1 MQQTKK
7 AAFFHTALTS
17 VNAFLLA
24 FFLFVSSTVAVLY
37 VTVLNPD
44 FMVQVLQKQGFTD
57 LIYQEYSKELE
68 YLAEPAGV
76 DPQVLLDTV
85 TKEEMAWTLQRTV
98 YYAYDENHP
107 KGKALDT
114 ESVKA
119 RFAHRLT
126 EYAKNQ
132 GFSIEQEVQAGID
145 NIAGLAITEYYKYAT
160 LPYMQHIGGFFRS
173 IKNKVLPVL
182 LAGVGL
188 VAVMAVCLFLGKA
201 RTGAQKTAGLIWAL
215 SGAGLLNLAWPIA
228 VLLFGRLEYLTV
240 QIKSLYLFM
249 QGYIRDILVIFIIVG
264 AAMLALALLAFF
276 CLYLWQRKKELA
288 VEE

>member
-1 MQQTKK
+1 MQQSKK
-7 AAFFHTALTS
+7 AVFFRSVLTS

-24 FFLFVSSTVAVLY
+24 FFLFLSSTVALLY

-57 LIYQEYSKELE
+57 LIYEEYSKELE

-76 DPQVLLDTV
+76 DPQVLFDTV
-85 TKEEMAWTLQRTV
+85 PKEEMAWTLQRTV

-114 ESVKA
+114 AAVKE

-126 EYAKNQ
+126 EYAKKQ
-132 GFSIEQEVQAGID
+132 GFAIEQEVQAGID
-145 NIAGLAITEYYKYAT
+145 NIAGLAVNEYQKYAT

-173 IKNKVLPVL
+173 IKNKVFPVL
-182 LAGVGL
+182 LVGVGL
-188 VAVMAVCLFLGKA
+188 AAVMVICLFLGKA
-201 RTGAQKTAGLIWAL
+201 RTGAQKNAGLIWAL
-215 SGAGLLNLAWPIA
+215 SGAGLLNMVWPLA
-228 VLLFGRLEYLTV
+228 VLLFGKLEYLAV
-240 QIKSLYLFM
+240 HIKSLYLFM
-249 QGYIRDILVIFIIVG
+249 QGYIRDILVIFIIAG
-264 AAMLALALLAFF
+264 AAMLVLALLAFF
-276 CLYLWQRKKELA
+276 CLYLWQRKKEMA